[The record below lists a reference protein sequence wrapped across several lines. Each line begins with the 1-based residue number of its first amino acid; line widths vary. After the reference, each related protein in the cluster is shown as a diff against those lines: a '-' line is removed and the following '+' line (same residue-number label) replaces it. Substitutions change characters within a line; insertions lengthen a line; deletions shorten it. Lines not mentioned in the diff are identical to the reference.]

1 MTKEIIKKVM
11 ITEKGSRIS
20 VNNQYMLEVA
30 KDATKPQIAEAAE
43 KKFGVHVLA
52 VRTANIKGGLKYI
65 RGTRR
70 AIKEAT
76 YKRAIVTVKD
86 GERVLLSKKKL
97 KLAPGEMESITLT
110 EEMLRSLEG
119 KEIVVTLE

>member
-11 ITEKGSRIS
+11 ITEKGSPIS
-20 VNNQYMLEVA
+20 VDNQYMLEVA

-70 AIKEAT
+70 AIREAT

-86 GERVLLSKKKL
+86 GERIEQV
-97 KLAPGEMESITLT
+97 
-110 EEMLRSLEG
+110 
-119 KEIVVTLE
+119 

>member
-11 ITEKGSRIS
+11 ITEKGAMMS
-20 VNNQYMLEVA
+20 VNNQYLLEVA

-52 VRTANIKGGLKYI
+52 VRTVNQKGGIKYI

-70 AIKEAT
+70 ATKEAT
-76 YKRAIVTVKD
+76 YKKAIVTVKA
-86 GERVLLSKKKL
+86 GERIEQV
-97 KLAPGEMESITLT
+97 
-110 EEMLRSLEG
+110 
-119 KEIVVTLE
+119 

>member
-1 MTKEIIKKVM
+1 MTKEIIKKVLV
-11 ITEKGSRIS
+11 TEKGSRMS
-20 VNNQYMLEVA
+20 AENRYPLEVA
-30 KDATKPQIAEAAE
+30 SDATKPQIAEAAE

-86 GERVLLSKKKL
+86 GERIEQV
-97 KLAPGEMESITLT
+97 
-110 EEMLRSLEG
+110 
-119 KEIVVTLE
+119 

>member
-1 MTKEIIKKVM
+1 M
-11 ITEKGSRIS
+11 
-20 VNNQYMLEVA
+20 
-30 KDATKPQIAEAAE
+30 
-43 KKFGVHVLA
+43 HVLA

-86 GERVLLSKKKL
+86 GERIEQV
-97 KLAPGEMESITLT
+97 
-110 EEMLRSLEG
+110 
-119 KEIVVTLE
+119 